1 MNTFIDYMYDSKLQF
16 RREPG
21 ENGQSGRNVMQNAL
35 KPREHKKE
43 LETAMEKIVLEQAR
57 KQGNVPRSVRL
68 IDIYFYH
75 DSVKIHVF

>member
-1 MNTFIDYMYDSKLQF
+1 
-16 RREPG
+16 
-21 ENGQSGRNVMQNAL
+21 MQNAL

-57 KQGNVPRSVRL
+57 KQGNAPRSVRL

-75 DSVKIHVF
+75 DSVKYMYFKAY

>member
-1 MNTFIDYMYDSKLQF
+1 
-16 RREPG
+16 
-21 ENGQSGRNVMQNAL
+21 MQNAL

-57 KQGNVPRSVRL
+57 KQGNAPRSVRL

-75 DSVKIHVF
+75 DSVRQNTCILKLIR